1 MSRGGVEHVL
11 RHGSYTATVTEVGAG
26 LRQLRYGEQELVRPY
41 PGHAVRP
48 RFSGAVLAPW
58 PNRIVDGRYTFEG
71 LTHQLPLTEPERN
84 HALHGLVCWDRF
96 SMSERSED
104 SVTLVDRLVPQTG
117 YPFDLEVEVTYSL
130 DGTGLHQAV
139 TGRNVGNDAAPWGT
153 APHPYLRAG
162 TKRVDDIVLTVPAE
176 RFLEVTPDRYL
187 PLDLIDL
194 DGGEL
199 DFRTP
204 RLIGPTFVD
213 HAYTGLRPDEDGL
226 VRVRLRHRESSG
238 GVECIWDPRAL
249 PWVQVHT
256 ADTPN
261 EDTNRTGLAVEPMTC
276 PPDAFNSG
284 TDLVTLAAGA
294 THTVS
299 WTLRAVEPEAG

>member
-1 MSRGGVEHVL
+1 MSWPGITQWCFAHPSGHRVGSAFCLAEHDDRCDRTGSLSSALVRPKGIRRPRPAPEEDSRGGQQGMSRGGVEHVL

-84 HALHGLVCWDRF
+84 HALHALVCWDRF

-153 APHPYLRAG
+153 APHPSLRAG

-194 DGGEL
+194 
-199 DFRTP
+199 
-204 RLIGPTFVD
+204 
-213 HAYTGLRPDEDGL
+213 
-226 VRVRLRHRESSG
+226 
-238 GVECIWDPRAL
+238 
-249 PWVQVHT
+249 
-256 ADTPN
+256 
-261 EDTNRTGLAVEPMTC
+261 
-276 PPDAFNSG
+276 
-284 TDLVTLAAGA
+284 
-294 THTVS
+294 
-299 WTLRAVEPEAG
+299 